1 MIDCYFAEDAS
12 AEGGAAHTLFIFQVG
27 VGGALEAEGVTA
39 GEGEH
44 LTVGVTFMTD
54 SLVVYA
60 LTIHR
65 WKL

>member
-1 MIDCYFAEDAS
+1 MLLIISTVGICS
-12 AEGGAAHTLFIFQVG
+12 NITLFIFQVG